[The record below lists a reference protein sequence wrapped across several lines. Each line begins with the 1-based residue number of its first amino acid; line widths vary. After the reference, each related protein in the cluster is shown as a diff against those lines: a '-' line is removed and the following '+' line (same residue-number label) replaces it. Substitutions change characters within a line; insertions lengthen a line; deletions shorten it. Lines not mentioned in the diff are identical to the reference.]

1 VRREG
6 LTGSTHSYSSPE
18 LRNVTLGEYRN
29 LMHAFCTGL
38 ISASDFESGYRHLI
52 DQDQATRP
60 AEVAA
65 ILDSVPGSS
74 DENALRTKCTEA
86 LRALD
91 MIKHGSSPPLTR

>member
-1 VRREG
+1 
-6 LTGSTHSYSSPE
+6 

-29 LMHAFCTGL
+29 LMHAFSAGL
-38 ISASDFESGYRHLI
+38 ISAGDFESGYRQLV

-60 AEVAA
+60 DEIAT
-65 ILDSVPGSS
+65 ILKSVLESS
-74 DENALRTKCTEA
+74 DESALRTHCTEA

>member
-1 VRREG
+1 
-6 LTGSTHSYSSPE
+6 

-38 ISASDFESGYRHLI
+38 ISASDFESGYRRLV
-52 DQDQATRP
+52 DQDQVTHPDEIAT
-60 AEVAA
+60 
-65 ILDSVPGSS
+65 ILKSVLGSS
-74 DENALRTKCTEA
+74 DENALRTHCADA